1 MGELCNGMI
10 TGSFYVLVPRS
21 PKVARPFRILSQGL
35 IKGLSTAT
43 KSGYKNLIV

>member
-1 MGELCNGMI
+1 MGELCRSMI

-21 PKVARPFRILSQGL
+21 PMVARPFRILSLGL

-43 KSGYKNLIV
+43 KSGYNNLVL